1 MIKLKIIAAG
11 AKSVGKTSLIR
22 RYCTGSFMIDTLS
35 TIGVD
40 FMVKT
45 LNIEGENFEGTE
57 VNFSIW
63 DFAGENKFRQLFPSY
78 CSGASGALLLFD
90 ITNGDS
96 FADIIEWLELINN
109 ASGKIIKFLIAAK
122 CDLDDWAL
130 TREEVLKFQKDNN
143 LEAFVETSAKTGKN
157 VDIVF
162 NNIGKAIIE
171 MSMRKCPNCGELVQ
185 KEVLFCTFCSENF
198 EKEKY
203 TQNK

>member
-1 MIKLKIIAAG
+1 MIKLKIIVAG

-45 LNIEGENFEGTE
+45 LNIEGTE

-90 ITNGDS
+90 VTNRDS
-96 FADIIEWLELINN
+96 FADINEWLELINN
-109 ASGKIIKFLIAAK
+109 ASGKIIKFLIASK
-122 CDLDDWAL
+122 CDLDDWAISK
-130 TREEVLKFQKDNN
+130 EEVLKFQKQNN
-143 LEAFVETSAKTGKN
+143 LETFVETSAKTGKN

-162 NNIGKAIIE
+162 KNIGKAIIE

>member
-1 MIKLKIIAAG
+1 MIKLKIIVAG

-22 RYCTGSFMIDTLS
+22 RYCTGYFMIDTLS

-45 LNIEGENFEGTE
+45 LNIEELNTD

-90 ITNGDS
+90 ITNRDS
-96 FADIIEWLELINN
+96 FEDINEWLELINN
-109 ASGKIIKFLIAAK
+109 ASGKIIKFLIASK
-122 CDLDDWAL
+122 CDLDDWEVSK
-130 TREEVLKFQKDNN
+130 EEVLKFQKDNK
-143 LEAFVETSAKTGKN
+143 LDTFVETSAKTGKN

-162 NNIGKAIIE
+162 NNIGKSIIE

-198 EKEKY
+198 EREKY
-203 TQNK
+203 AQTK